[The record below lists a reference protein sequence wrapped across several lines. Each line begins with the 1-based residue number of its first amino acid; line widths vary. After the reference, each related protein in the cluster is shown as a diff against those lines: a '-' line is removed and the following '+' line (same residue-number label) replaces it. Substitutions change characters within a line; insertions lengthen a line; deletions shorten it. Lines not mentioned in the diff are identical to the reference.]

1 MALKINVTW
10 PEHLEQICIQMD
22 CSKMEPISEK
32 ADKDDADITV
42 DGAFGPGNRV
52 YDDDRYRIGRGSEGP
67 LECCGSGTD
76 VEGPGADV
84 EQTLVFLLE
93 SPHEHEYAA
102 RCIDRPLAPALGT
115 TGRNIRDRLMCVI
128 RGCNHIH
135 SRLHRDVKVRV
146 IIANPIQ
153 FQCSL
158 VSVIQ
163 KVEKQWQMIR
173 NHVWKALWSKLEIQ
187 NECKERLEEYRP
199 DFIINACTS
208 CGKEEIRDFLK
219 TPGYFPN
226 AHIYE
231 VAHPSSWHFNE
242 QNQKLRFI
250 P

>member
-52 YDDDRYRIGRGSEGP
+52 YDDDRYRIGRGS
-67 LECCGSGTD
+67 D
-76 VEGPGADV
+76 
-84 EQTLVFLLE
+84 
-93 SPHEHEYAA
+93 
-102 RCIDRPLAPALGT
+102 PLAPALGT

-163 KVEKQWQMIR
+163 KIEKQWQMIR

-219 TPGYFPN
+219 TPGYFRN